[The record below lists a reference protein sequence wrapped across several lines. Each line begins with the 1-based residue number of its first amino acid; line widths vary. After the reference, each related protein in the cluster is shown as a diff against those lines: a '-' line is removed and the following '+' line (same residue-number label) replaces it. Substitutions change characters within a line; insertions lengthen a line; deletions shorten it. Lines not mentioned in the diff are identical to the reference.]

1 MIYWNGSGDIDMSS
15 EIEMA
20 IVPELIWRGRLHM
33 GDEPGVYGDASYV
46 GLVTEWP
53 ITLKKFEPRSQ
64 EAGSAVFHLSAEN
77 VSVLPPYKG
86 HRVTF
91 WRYQAAP
98 TPENP
103 LAWSR
108 VQIEPDAD
116 HRLSAPEAIIEMD
129 IPDDAPAIYMSVR
142 VEVDTSPQ
150 PGLYNELV
158 LVELRLLSTTYFA
171 TLGFPFEART

>member
-1 MIYWNGSGDIDMSS
+1 MSS
-15 EIEMA
+15 ETELA
-20 IVPELIWRGRLHM
+20 IVPELIWRGRLHL

-53 ITLKKFEPRSQ
+53 LTLKKFEPTSQ
-64 EAGSAVFHLSAEN
+64 GTGSAVFRLRAEN
-77 VSVLPPYKG
+77 VSVLPPHKG

-98 TPENP
+98 TPDNP
-103 LAWSR
+103 LAWER
-108 VQIEPDAD
+108 MQIEPGAD
-116 HRLSAPEAIIEMD
+116 HRLSAPEVVIELD
-129 IPDDAPAIYMSVR
+129 IPDDDAPAIYMSVR

-158 LVELRLLSTTYFA
+158 LVELSLLSTTYFA
-171 TLGFPFEART
+171 SFGFAFESNA